1 MTCSTEKPKT
11 VHRLQNQRAGKKWSG
26 GVWQHPKYHC
36 IKGPKIPE
44 LSYCMSCSLCQ
55 RSKLLPRPD
64 LVLTVIHPPACRDHL
79 FLSSVQTQSGEVL
92 ASSNKNKS
100 QARLLGRQRRYFTR
114 LGKPV
119 DSRVLAGLVQIAY
132 LSLQAFRK
140 LFFCV
145 QGNPAQVWLRVQ
157 CHAPM
162 QDDVLGNLFLNMI
175 IIFKIDLKLSYMFK
189 LKNQILSKK

>member
-1 MTCSTEKPKT
+1 
-11 VHRLQNQRAGKKWSG
+11 
-26 GVWQHPKYHC
+26 
-36 IKGPKIPE
+36 
-44 LSYCMSCSLCQ
+44 MSCSLCQ

-64 LVLTVIHPPACRDHL
+64 LVLTVIHPPACHYHL
-79 FLSSVQTQSGEVL
+79 FLSSVQVL

-119 DSRVLAGLVQIAY
+119 DSRELEGLVQTAY

-157 CHAPM
+157 CYEPM
-162 QDDVLGNLFLNMI
+162 QEGVLGNLFLNMI
-175 IIFKIDLKLSYMFK
+175 IIFKIYLKLSYMFK
-189 LKNQILSKK
+189 LKNQILSKNKIKFEIKNHNSYLYTLG